1 MSDKTLGE
9 RLTYWWW
16 YKLDDG
22 NRVFYAMVAFFFITF
37 VLLAGFAWVEGGL
50 VSKCLI
56 PTPARTYETK

>member
-22 NRVFYAMVAFFFITF
+22 NRVFYAIVAFLF
-37 VLLAGFAWVEGGL
+37 VLLITLIGLAQVQIGFA
-50 VSKCLI
+50 SKCLI